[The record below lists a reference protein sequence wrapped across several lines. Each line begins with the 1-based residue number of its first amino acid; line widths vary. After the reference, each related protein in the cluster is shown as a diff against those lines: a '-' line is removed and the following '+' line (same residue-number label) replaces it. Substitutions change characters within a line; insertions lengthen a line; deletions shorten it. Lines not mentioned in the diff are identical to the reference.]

1 MPPCPPDGCPDR
13 CPARA
18 PRTPVP
24 GAGPCGLEGRV
35 LLFRFQVEGQIQTG
49 KQRTV
54 TQGIPLSILFETSIL
69 LKGDIGDSQPGT
81 RGECAEI
88 VRAAGRSGRA
98 ASFFVQCRIPPCVDW
113 RIAPPHHPMP
123 WGERRPRRDTGV
135 PEHVRGGSPSF
146 FRGAFWIGPGK
157 GRNVWILRLHF
168 VWRAAIMRIRG
179 THWEELDPW
188 NIRPYRSPE

>member
-1 MPPCPPDGCPDR
+1 MPSSSTTNSS
-13 CPARA
+13 AWSS
-18 PRTPVP
+18 TS
-24 GAGPCGLEGRV
+24 GLEGRCC
-35 LLFRFQVEGQIQTG
+35 L
-49 KQRTV
+49 
-54 TQGIPLSILFETSIL
+54 PLSDGRADSDRETAYRYSGHPPENIFETHSAER
-69 LKGDIGDSQPGT
+69 DIGDSQPGT

>member
-1 MPPCPPDGCPDR
+1 MYR
-13 CPARA
+13 CSEPHFGNIYWVYPAEMGRKGL
-18 PRTPVP
+18 PVLHRT
-24 GAGPCGLEGRV
+24 AEYHNY
-35 LLFRFQVEGQIQTG
+35 Q
-49 KQRTV
+49 
-54 TQGIPLSILFETSIL
+54 
-69 LKGDIGDSQPGT
+69 GT